1 MNIQI
6 YYIKKNFDVQK
17 AERFFK
23 ERRIPF
29 QLVDM
34 RKTPPGKRE
43 LQLFAQ
49 QAGGIKNLLNAEDIK
64 VRSHPCMY
72 TPDEERIIEYITA
85 QPELMI
91 TPIVRNGRKITLGNG
106 ESVWRLW
113 AEQEKE

>member
-6 YYIKKNFDVQK
+6 YYTKRNFDVQK

-34 RKTPPGKRE
+34 QKTPPGRRE

-49 QAGGIKNLLNAEDIK
+49 QAGGVKNLLNQEDTK

-72 TPDEERIIEYITA
+72 TLDQERIIEYIA
-85 QPELMI
+85 QQPSLMI
-91 TPIVRNGRKITLGNG
+91 SPIVRNGRQITLGNG
-106 ESVWRLW
+106 ESVWKQW
-113 AEQEKE
+113 AEQDH